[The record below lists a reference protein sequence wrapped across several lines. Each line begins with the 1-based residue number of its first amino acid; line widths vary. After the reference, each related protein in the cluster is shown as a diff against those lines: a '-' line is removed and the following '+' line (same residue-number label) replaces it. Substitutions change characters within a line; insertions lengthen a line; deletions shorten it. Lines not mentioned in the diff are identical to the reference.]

1 MRKDSI
7 ERKNTYRTYC
17 SGNWPNRYLFKA
29 SVHMLVVLSV
39 LFCMCGYD
47 VIEVSQ
53 SSKMAVLAG
62 SAVGGA
68 KLCT

>member
-1 MRKDSI
+1 MKEKI
-7 ERKNTYRTYC
+7 HTELTAQVT
-17 SGNWPNRYLFKA
+17 GQTYLFKA